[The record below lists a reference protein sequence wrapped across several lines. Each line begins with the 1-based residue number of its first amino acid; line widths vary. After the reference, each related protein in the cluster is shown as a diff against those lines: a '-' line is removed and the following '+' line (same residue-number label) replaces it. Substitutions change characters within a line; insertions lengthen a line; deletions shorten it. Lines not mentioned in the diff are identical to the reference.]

1 MQAPKK
7 TGVPAKPDADDT
19 DSPGSSV
26 DGASPPRTV
35 EELRTLAVSL
45 GRGDALISMGSK
57 AHSVLARL
65 VERPEE
71 VAVRTITE
79 LADSLGVNAS
89 TLTRLA
95 TRLGYAGFVEFQTVF
110 RDGLASRHRHFYSEQ
125 AGRLVAHASERSQSE
140 GPGQRPEIDTMVQ
153 IARDSIANTEGF
165 LAQLSADELQQA
177 ARLLATAPRVRVHG
191 LRQFSALASFLAYGL
206 AMVRGD
212 VALLDPHGLGVA
224 EGLAQLQPG
233 DLVVV
238 TSVEP
243 YTRSIA
249 ETAEA
254 AAKAGMVVIAITDHR
269 ASPLAAFAQHSFFVP
284 HGSTFFSNSMG
295 AYVIFCEGLLNLVA
309 TGLGK
314 KALEALERRERFI
327 ADLGIE

>member
-1 MQAPKK
+1 MQEQNRSKAP
-7 TGVPAKPDADDT
+7 PRPPDTKEVAQ
-19 DSPGSSV
+19 
-26 DGASPPRTV
+26 PPRTV
-35 EELRTLAVSL
+35 EALRALTVRLGQGDGLLAI
-45 GRGDALISMGSK
+45 GGK

-79 LADSLGVNAS
+79 LAESLGVSAS

-95 TRLGYAGFVEFQTVF
+95 TRLGYAGFVDFQTVF

-125 AGRLVAHASERSQSE
+125 AGRLVAHASERSQ
-140 GPGQRPEIDTMVQ
+140 PGSGRQRTEIDAMVQ
-153 IARDSIANTEGF
+153 IAKDSIANIEGF
-165 LAQLSADELQQA
+165 LSQLSADELQQA

-191 LRQFSALASFLAYGL
+191 LRQFSALASFLCYGL

-233 DLVVV
+233 DLVIV

-243 YTRSIA
+243 YTRSV
-249 ETAEA
+249 AEA
-254 AAKAGMVVIAITDHR
+254 AAAAAAAGMVVVAITDNR
-269 ASPLAAFAQHSFFVP
+269 ASPLAASADHSFFVP

-309 TGLGK
+309 TSLGK
-314 KALEALERRERFI
+314 KALRALEKRERWI
-327 ADLGIE
+327 GELRIE

>member
-7 TGVPAKPDADDT
+7 ARAPTPPDT
-19 DSPGSSV
+19 EV
-26 DGASPPRTV
+26 DASPPRTV
-35 EELRTLAVSL
+35 EALRALTVRV
-45 GRGDALISMGSK
+45 GRGDALISMGGK

-79 LADSLGVNAS
+79 LAESLDVNAS

-95 TRLGYAGFVEFQTVF
+95 TRLGYAGFVDFQTVF
-110 RDGLASRHRHFYSEQ
+110 RDGLASHHRHFYSEQ
-125 AGRLVAHASERSQSE
+125 AGRLVAHASERSQS
-140 GPGQRPEIDTMVQ
+140 GPGSERPEIATMVQ
-153 IARDSIANTEGF
+153 IAKDSIANIEGF
-165 LAQLSADELQQA
+165 LAQLSADELKQA
-177 ARLLATAPRVRVHG
+177 ARLLATAPRVRIHG
-191 LRQFSALASFLAYGL
+191 LRQFSALANFLSYGL

-249 ETAEA
+249 EA
-254 AAKAGMVVIAITDHR
+254 AAAAAAAGMVVIAITDNR
-269 ASPLAAFAQHSFFVP
+269 ASPLATFARHAFFVP
-284 HGSTFFSNSMG
+284 HGSAFFSNSMG
-295 AYVIFCEGLLNLVA
+295 AYVIFCEGLLNLIA
-309 TGLGK
+309 TDLGK
-314 KALEALERRERFI
+314 KALKALERRERFI
-327 ADLGIE
+327 ADLKIE

>member
-1 MQAPKK
+1 MQASNKASAP
-7 TGVPAKPDADDT
+7 TPPD
-19 DSPGSSV
+19 SEP

-35 EELRTLAVSL
+35 EELRALTVRL
-45 GRGDALISMGSK
+45 GRGDALISMGGK

-79 LADSLGVNAS
+79 LAESLGVNAS

-125 AGRLVAHASERSQSE
+125 AGRLVANASSGRAPPE
-140 GPGQRPEIDTMVQ
+140 GGGQRPEIDTMVQ

-165 LAQLSADELQQA
+165 LAQLSADELRQA
-177 ARLLATAPRVRVHG
+177 ARLLASAPRVRVHG

-249 ETAEA
+249 ETAAA
-254 AAKAGMVVIAITDHR
+254 AAKAGVVVIAITDHR
-269 ASPLAAFAQHSFFVP
+269 ASPLAAFAKHAFFVP

-295 AYVIFCEGLLNLVA
+295 AYIIFCEGLLNLVA
-309 TGLGK
+309 TDLGK
-314 KALEALERRERFI
+314 KALKALERRERFI

>member
-1 MQAPKK
+1 MAMQAKNRTDTSPPPE
-7 TGVPAKPDADDT
+7 TGEYAL
-19 DSPGSSV
+19 
-26 DGASPPRTV
+26 PPRTV
-35 EELRTLAVSL
+35 
-45 GRGDALISMGSK
+45 DALRALTLRLGQGDGPIAMGGK

-79 LADSLGVNAS
+79 LAESLGVNPS

-95 TRLGYAGFVEFQTVF
+95 TRLGYAGFVDFQTVF

-125 AGRLVAHASERSQSE
+125 AGRLVAHASDRSRS
-140 GPGQRPEIDTMVQ
+140 GGVHRRTEIDAMVQ
-153 IARDSIANTEGF
+153 IAKDSVANIEGF

-191 LRQFSALASFLAYGL
+191 LRQFSALANFLCYGL
-206 AMVRGD
+206 AMVRSD

-249 ETAEA
+249 DA
-254 AAKAGMVVIAITDHR
+254 AAAASAAGMVVIAITDNR
-269 ASPLAAFAQHSFFVP
+269 ASPLAASANHAFFVP
-284 HGSTFFSNSMG
+284 HSSAFFSNSMG

-309 TGLGK
+309 TRLGQ
-314 KALEALERRERFI
+314 KALQALKRRERLI
-327 ADLGIE
+327 GELRIE

>member
-1 MQAPKK
+1 MKATNRAEAPPAVE
-7 TGVPAKPDADDT
+7 TGESAL
-19 DSPGSSV
+19 
-26 DGASPPRTV
+26 PPRTV
-35 EELRTLAVSL
+35 EALRALTVRL
-45 GRGDALISMGSK
+45 GQGDGSIAMGGK

-79 LADSLGVNAS
+79 LAESLGVNAS

-95 TRLGYAGFVEFQTVF
+95 TRLGYSGFVDFQTVF
-110 RDGLASRHRHFYSEQ
+110 RDGLASRHRNFYSEQ
-125 AGRLVAHASERSQSE
+125 AGRLVAHASERSQS
-140 GPGQRPEIDTMVQ
+140 GGARQRPEVDAMVQ
-153 IARDSIANTEGF
+153 IAKDSIANIEGF
-165 LAQLSADELQQA
+165 LAQLSADELRQA
-177 ARLLATAPRVRVHG
+177 ARLLASAPRVRVHG
-191 LRQFSALASFLAYGL
+191 LRQFSALANFLCYGL
-206 AMVRGD
+206 SMVRGD

-243 YTRSIA
+243 YTRSVA
-249 ETAEA
+249 QA
-254 AAKAGMVVIAITDHR
+254 AAAASAAGMVVIAITDNR
-269 ASPLAAFAQHSFFVP
+269 ASPLAAASKHAFFVP
-284 HGSTFFSNSMG
+284 HSSAFFSNSMG

-314 KALEALERRERFI
+314 KALQALERRERFI
-327 ADLGIE
+327 GELRIE